1 MAEDIYAKPDLTKK
15 VRFQTGEKDDRQT
28 DGCDNVDTVRI
39 YDNCWAE
46 ESTPPDKSQ
55 DNTTENQ
62 PQTTSVIVSP
72 EKRSL
77 PGAAAVFL
85 GLLCLLLLVAVI
97 ALVVVFIMERNRLW
111 GDNAS
116 LASERDKLQTSYSE
130 VKILSHN
137 LTQKTRQL
145 ENEINNLTK
154 TVDELQKQI
163 ETTLCPADWITF
175 GNSCYLMSK
184 EEKSWT
190 DSSKACETHGARLVI
205 ISNEEEQEF
214 ISIFTRNSWIGLT
227 DEEREGEWKWVD
239 GTTATTKYWRNEQ
252 PDNGGGSGKPPPEN
266 CAQISKMYP
275 NLYNWNDLPCSADLY
290 FTCEKTLK

>member
-28 DGCDNVDTVRI
+28 DVCDNVDTVRI

-46 ESTPPDKSQ
+46 ESTPTDKSQ

-62 PQTTSVIVSP
+62 PQTTSVNVSP

-85 GLLCLLLLVAVI
+85 GPLCLLLLVAVI
-97 ALVVVFIMERNRLW
+97 ALVVVFIMKRNRLW

-116 LASERDKLQTSYSE
+116 LASERDKLQMSYSD
-130 VKILSHN
+130 VKILNHN
-137 LTQKTRQL
+137 LTQNTRQS
-145 ENEINNLTK
+145 ENDINNLTK

-163 ETTLCPADWITF
+163 ETTCPANWIMF
-175 GNSCYLMSK
+175 DNSCYLMSK

-214 ISIFTRNSWIGLT
+214 ISFFTRNSWIGLT
-227 DEEREGEWKWVD
+227 DKKPEGQWKWVN
-239 GTTATTKYWRNEQ
+239 GTTATTKYWKSGQ
-252 PDNGGGSGKPPPEN
+252 PDNDGEN
-266 CAQISKMYP
+266 EDCAQISNMYP
-275 NLYNWNDLPCSADLY
+275 DLNNWNDLPCSIELY

>member
-28 DGCDNVDTVRI
+28 DVCDNVDTVRI

-46 ESTPPDKSQ
+46 ERTTPDKSQ

-62 PQTTSVIVSP
+62 PQTTSVNVSP
-72 EKRSL
+72 EKRSI

-85 GLLCLLLLVAVI
+85 GPLCLLLLVAVI
-97 ALVVVFIMERNRLW
+97 ALVVIFILERNRLW
-111 GDNAS
+111 RDNAS
-116 LASERDKLQTSYSE
+116 LASERDKLQKSYSE
-130 VKILSHN
+130 VKILNHN

-145 ENEINNLTK
+145 ENENNNLTK

-163 ETTLCPADWITF
+163 ETTYPADWITF

-184 EEKSWT
+184 EKKSWT
-190 DSSKACETHGARLVI
+190 DSSKACETHGAWLVI

-214 ISIFTRNSWIGLT
+214 ISFFTRNSWIGLT
-227 DEEREGEWKWVD
+227 DKEPEGEWKWVN
-239 GTTATTKYWRNEQ
+239 GTTATTKYWKSGQ
-252 PDNGGGSGKPPPEN
+252 PDNDGEN
-266 CAQISKMYP
+266 EDCAQISNMYP
-275 NLYNWNDLPCSADLY
+275 HLNNWNDLPCHTELY